1 MAIEEMAE
9 VPAPG
14 PLMAAAAGAMLLP
27 RRPRPAAAPA
37 VELLVRGVTVDKSH
51 LARYSRVCGF
61 PLSGVLP
68 PTYPHVLAFG
78 VAMRLMTRPDF
89 PFPLPGLVH
98 IANHIDQRRPVG
110 ADEALDVS
118 VKAER
123 FRPHER
129 GYAIDVVTAATVDGA
144 EVWVER
150 SSYLRR
156 SASSGR
162 PEGRRTQDAS
172 EPPKPTAIWRVGRDV
187 GTAYARVSG
196 DRNPIHTSRVG
207 AKLFGFPRPIAHGM
221 WTLARSLAAL
231 TGRLPE
237 AYKVDASFK
246 LPILL
251 PAAVAFTVTRDPS
264 DGWAFQVLDAR
275 TGRPHLIG
283 AVTSETTSLTGRNP

>member
-9 VPAPG
+9 VPAAG
-14 PLMAAAAGAMLLP
+14 PMMAAAAGAMLLP
-27 RRPRPAAAPA
+27 RRPRPAAAPE
-37 VELLVRGVTVDKSH
+37 VELLVRGVTVDKGH
-51 LARYSRVCGF
+51 LARYGRVCGF

-98 IANHIDQRRPVG
+98 IANYIDQRRPIG

-118 VKAER
+118 VKADR
-123 FRPHER
+123 FRAHER
-129 GYAIDVVTAATVDGA
+129 GHAIDVVTTATVDGA

-156 SASSGR
+156 SASTGQ
-162 PEGRRTQDAS
+162 PEGRRFKEEG

-187 GTAYARVSG
+187 GTAYARASG

-231 TGRLPE
+231 AGRLPDE
-237 AYKVDASFK
+237 YKVDASFK

-251 PAAVAFTVTRDPS
+251 PATVAFIVTRDPN
-264 DGWAFQVLDAR
+264 DGWAWQVRDAR
-275 TGRPHLIG
+275 TGRPHLVG
-283 AVTSETTSLTGRNP
+283 TVTG